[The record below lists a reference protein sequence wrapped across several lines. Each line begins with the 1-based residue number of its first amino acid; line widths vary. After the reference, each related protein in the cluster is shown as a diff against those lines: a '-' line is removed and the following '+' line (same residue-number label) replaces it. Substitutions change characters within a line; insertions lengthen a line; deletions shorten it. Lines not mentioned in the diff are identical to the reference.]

1 MKFQAKDTRNKY
13 VFLKM
18 MSTIY
23 PIVEKRIALE
33 TTRYRWVVLLSLF
46 YSFVAYA
53 FIFQMVPPLVGSI
66 MQQFG
71 ITSSAQAGF
80 LMTIVVIPGIL
91 LALPAGLIVDRYGF
105 RLIGFVSTVL
115 AAIGSLVTATA
126 NSFPTLLF
134 GRLILGIGGAF
145 IVTATPSVIPQWFS
159 RRELGKAMGFY
170 GTNMPLATVTAFPI
184 ASVLLLSYDWRFPFY
199 LGTIVA
205 AIASV
210 VFISFVRE
218 GPLKHKERSQSVNA
232 RHALSNVELW
242 KASLVW
248 LFFQVA
254 AISFLSWGPKLFEE
268 YKGLDSVYSSLLA
281 SVLMLAAIIF
291 VPLNGWLSDRIG
303 RRKPFLVI
311 GSFSM
316 AVALVASGFAL
327 GSTMI
332 ISVMILGM
340 AAAMVPPVVSTLPAE
355 VLESD
360 AVGIGFGVLALCMNI
375 GVALAAPLL
384 GYFVD
389 VTDSLVLSFVGIAAF
404 SVAGAIVAYTLKTK

>member
-1 MKFQAKDTRNKY
+1 
-13 VFLKM
+13 
-18 MSTIY
+18 
-23 PIVEKRIALE
+23 VEKRIALE
-33 TTRYRWVVLLSLF
+33 TTRYRWVVLFSLF

-71 ITSSAQAGF
+71 ITSSAQAGL

-91 LALPAGLIVDRYGF
+91 LALPAGLIVDKYGF
-105 RLIGFVSTVL
+105 RLIGSVSTVL
-115 AAIGSLVTATA
+115 AAVGSLVTATA

-159 RRELGKAMGFY
+159 REELGKAMGFY

-184 ASVLLLSYDWRFPFY
+184 ASMLLLSYDWRFPFY

-210 VFISFVRE
+210 VFLSFVRE
-218 GPLKHKERSQSVNA
+218 GPLKHKERSQSTST
-232 RHALSNVELW
+232 RHALANIELW

-248 LFFQVA
+248 LFFQVT

-268 YKGLDSVYSSLLA
+268 YKGLDSVNSSLLA
-281 SVLMLAAIIF
+281 SVLMLAAIVF
-291 VPLNGWLSDRIG
+291 VPLNGWVSDRIG

-316 AVALVASGFAL
+316 AVALVASGYAL
-327 GSTMI
+327 GSTLI
-332 ISVMILGM
+332 ISVMILGV

-355 VLESD
+355 ILESD

-389 VTDSLVLSFVGIAAF
+389 VTGSLVMSFAGIAAF